1 MVQIF
6 SEISNTQLEICIHT
20 HVVTSLQEETK
31 TQPESVTMNYIQPR
45 SALACLQE
53 LLPASVMDYKLAWNP
68 TGMARYLCSVL
79 IAQTFRTNV
88 QSEQKLD
95 YHYLS
100 LYFIYLYLAS
110 AGVLQTT
117 EHSCSWNIVSKAY
130 LQ

>member
-79 IAQTFRTNV
+79 VAQTFQQMYSRSRN
-88 QSEQKLD
+88 QSITIS
-95 YHYLS
+95 HFIS
-100 LYFIYLYLAS
+100 FIY
-110 AGVLQTT
+110 
-117 EHSCSWNIVSKAY
+117 I
-130 LQ
+130 